1 MARQGLW
8 QVNVRRRIALAL
20 LASPALAGCEKTP
33 PAPPVTVRDAI
44 VQLPAVPGRPGVAY
58 FTIETGSDPAKLIGV
73 GSPGLGRV
81 ELHATTMADGMA
93 SMASLADDQ
102 RISSPDKPLVFEPG
116 GKHAMIYDMPRTLK
130 PGTRIPL
137 TFTFRTALPVT
148 VWADVRAV
156 GGAR

>member
-8 QVNVRRRIALAL
+8 QVNVKRRIALAL
-20 LASPALAGCEKTP
+20 SASLALVACERTPSDPA
-33 PAPPVTVRDAI
+33 VTVRDAI

-58 FTIETGSDPAKLIGV
+58 FTVETGSDPAKLIGV

-81 ELHATTMADGMA
+81 ELHATTTTNGMA
-93 SMASLADDQ
+93 SMAPLADDQ
-102 RISSPDKPLVFEPG
+102 RTSHPDKPLVFEPG
-116 GKHAMIYDMPRTLK
+116 GKHAMIYDMPRTLRA
-130 PGTRIPL
+130 GARIPL

-156 GGAR
+156 GDAG

>member
-1 MARQGLW
+1 MTPQGLW
-8 QVNVRRRIALAL
+8 QVNGMRRTALTLLAL
-20 LASPALAGCEKTP
+20 LALAGCERTP
-33 PAPPVTVRDAI
+33 PEPSVTVRDAI

-81 ELHATTMADGMA
+81 ELHATTTAGGMA
-93 SMASLADDQ
+93 SMAPLADDQ
-102 RISSPDKPLVFEPG
+102 RTSYPDNPLVFAPG

-130 PGTRIPL
+130 AGARIPL
-137 TFTFRTALPVT
+137 TFTFRTASPVT

-156 GGAR
+156 GGAG